1 MAVANWSTDAD
12 LNVSIDG
19 INIAEGCPPSNVN
32 NAIRAIMANVKAL
45 KATLESSISSAASG
59 ERANFNKFFP
69 QNCRMLFQQSAAPT
83 GWVKETGSGYN
94 NTALRLV
101 TGNVANKTNG
111 KTFTACMAAG
121 RTSTSKAQGGT
132 VGNTTLS
139 VAQLAKHT
147 HTVANVPNTWK
158 HLVDGDDVGFQGIQT
173 FATKTSSQTG
183 SSSAHTHGFTGA
195 SHNHQLDLDINYID
209 CIVAKRG
216 A

>member
-1 MAVANWSTDAD
+1 MAVSDWSTDAD

-32 NAIRAIMANVKAL
+32 NALRAIMANVKDML
-45 KATLESSISSAASG
+45 GTLAGDIAAAISASS
-59 ERANFNKFFP
+59 ANFNKYFP
-69 QNCRMLFQQSAAPT
+69 QNCRVLFQQSAAPT

-101 TGNVANKTNG
+101 TGNVDNKTNG
-111 KTFTACMAAG
+111 KAFTACMAAG
-121 RTSTSKAQGGT
+121 RDSAYTAAGGS

-139 VAQLAKHT
+139 VAQLARHT
-147 HTVANVPNTWK
+147 HTMPNIPNSWV
-158 HLVDGDDVGFQGIQT
+158 HLVDGDDRGFQGIQS

-183 SSSAHTHGFTGA
+183 SSSAHSHGFSGA
-195 SHNHQLDLDINYID
+195 SHSHKLDMDVNYVD
-209 CIVAKRG
+209 CIVATRG